1 MSAVLSL
8 KNVSFQ
14 VGEKVLIDRVSF
26 DVEEGSCL
34 CIVGPSGSG
43 KSTLIRLLN
52 RLNVKTSG
60 DIFYRD
66 HPIEFYP
73 VAELRHRIAMVFQ
86 RTSVFPG
93 TVADNLKM
101 VLQFRSEAKVA
112 DDDPRFVSALNHSGL
127 ASSYLSENAELLSG
141 GEQQRLGIARALVS
155 DPNVLL
161 LDEPT
166 SALDVEATHQVLH
179 TIKSLQ
185 GQMTVVMVNHRLE
198 EVEAVATH
206 VAMIDGG
213 KIVEMGTVDE
223 FFHHPQTERL
233 KAFLAAYRRQ
243 GGSE

>member
-1 MSAVLSL
+1 MTAVLNL

-14 VGEKVLIDRVSF
+14 VGEKLLIDRVSF

-60 DIFYRD
+60 DIFYRN
-66 HPIEFYP
+66 HPIEFYS
-73 VAELRHRIAMVFQ
+73 VSELRHRIAMVFQ
-86 RTSVFPG
+86 HTSVFPG

-185 GQMTVVMVNHRLE
+185 GQMTVVMVNHHLE

-213 KIVEMGTVDE
+213 KIVEMGTVEE
-223 FFHHPQTERL
+223 FFHHPKTDRL